1 MMLKLRFFRAA
12 YGFGLAPA
20 LAATTAQA
28 HRDPHLCGP
37 DVKLIGAFLVSTVD
51 APDTWWGLTH
61 KGMVESGI
69 PDNEDALK
77 ETMQRWFGI
86 GFNSLSEAVTYLVAQ
101 VAPYDA
107 NGNGYV
113 CAYSKRGTRAYLGD
127 PNYTYYL
134 FGVSDDRPSTP

>member
-1 MMLKLRFFRAA
+1 MLKLHCSRAA
-12 YGFGLAPA
+12 CSFGLALA

-28 HRDPHLCGP
+28 YRDPHLCGP
-37 DVKLIGAFLVSTVD
+37 DPKLLGRFLVSTVD
-51 APDTWWGLTH
+51 NPDTWWGLTH

-69 PDNEDALK
+69 PDNETALK
-77 ETMQRWFGI
+77 ETMQIWFGI
-86 GFNSLSEAVTYLVAQ
+86 GFNTLEEAVVHLVDQ
-101 VAPYDA
+101 VKPHDA